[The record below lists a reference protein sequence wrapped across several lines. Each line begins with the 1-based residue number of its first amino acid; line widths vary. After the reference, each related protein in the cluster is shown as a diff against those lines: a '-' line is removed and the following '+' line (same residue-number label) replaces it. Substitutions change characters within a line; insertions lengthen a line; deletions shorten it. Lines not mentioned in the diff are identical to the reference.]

1 MKEMCNDF
9 IMEQTS
15 VSAIEANRRMCPC
28 QNGSGNTTGSTENGS
43 GNTTTEMHCN
53 TWLINTIGLAQ
64 AYVAPQPNANTM
76 SEEQSLV
83 CGTAFADLVQP
94 YAQGSNLI
102 KFS

>member
-9 IMEQTS
+9 IMEETA
-15 VSAIEANRRMCPC
+15 VSAIQSNRRMCPC
-28 QNGSGNTTGSTENGS
+28 QNGSGSTTGSIGNGVS
-43 GNTTTEMHCN
+43 EMDCN
-53 TWLINTIGLAQ
+53 AWLIKTIGLSQ
-64 AYVAPQPNANTM
+64 AYVVPQPNANTM

-94 YAQGSNLI
+94 YVQGSNLV